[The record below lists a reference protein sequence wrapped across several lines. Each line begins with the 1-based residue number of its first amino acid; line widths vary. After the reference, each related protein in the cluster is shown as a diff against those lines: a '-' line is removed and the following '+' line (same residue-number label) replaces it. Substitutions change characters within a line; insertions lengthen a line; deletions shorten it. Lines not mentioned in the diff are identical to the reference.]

1 MSNVDLR
8 GKPGDRD
15 RGPCTHDVDRVIA
28 GGTGNR
34 HSVRHAVGAEVERD
48 LRDTGAGKVTDRDV
62 VGTAAGVEL
71 DVLYAVQIHGDVGN
85 VAGEFHVPMVGR
97 DADVLVDIRA
107 VEQERVDAGTAI
119 DHVVAVTR
127 IPDEGVV
134 AGTELRGVAAAPT
147 SDEIVAVAADQR
159 VVDVTAGDRVVAAAP
174 VERELNQVGKA
185 VSRRDDVVAATGV

>member
-48 LRDTGAGKVTDRDV
+48 LRDTGAGKVSD
-62 VGTAAGVEL
+62 
-71 DVLYAVQIHGDVGN
+71 GDVGN
-85 VAGEFHVPMVGR
+85 VADEFHVPMVGR

-127 IPDEGVV
+127 IP
-134 AGTELRGVAAAPT
+134 
-147 SDEIVAVAADQR
+147 
-159 VVDVTAGDRVVAAAP
+159 
-174 VERELNQVGKA
+174 
-185 VSRRDDVVAATGV
+185 